1 MKYQGSD
8 SNDLYILGNELA
20 EANRLKRLE
29 ILWGGRTKDMTDETI
44 KKLMK
49 ILEDPENESMDVY
62 GDFVEP

>member
-29 ILWGGRTKDMTDETI
+29 ILWASRTYNMTDSMLH
-44 KKLMK
+44 KLMK
-49 ILEDPENESMDVY
+49 ILKDPENKSMDIC
-62 GDFVEP
+62 GDLE